1 MGGTMPGRKRCL
13 PFARPSRLLECLL
26 LLTVGA
32 ALSSPAA
39 DPLWQLGSFDRSSAE
54 FHPWIHPTTGERQID
69 YNDPRSDATFHVGSS
84 DPARDWPAYQPG
96 SANGG
101 TGFREHPATLTF
113 TLAQAPSQDL
123 ELRVALL
130 AYSARLPIL
139 QLDLN
144 GRRSW
149 FHQNPHLDDSGGDP
163 AIFFQPHYAAA
174 EIRCRLP
181 ASWFSVGTNRLVF
194 TAIDVPGDREDVR
207 PSGFPLPGCSGL
219 VYDAISLS
227 PVVVDAPPKAQP
239 EPASVRVASTP
250 FFRERHRELFAEIEV
265 VVQHPTQAPHG
276 RLTLSLGNYETSASF
291 GDERPRAFGEA
302 RVRVEVPAWD
312 GERDVRIRVA
322 ADGFT
327 SDTRMKLAA
336 ARRWQLW
343 VIPHE
348 HLDIGYTDYD
358 AKVAELHSRV
368 LDDAIMLSKRHPG
381 FTFSADGFWVVEQ
394 YLAGRS
400 PESVSN
406 LVRAI
411 RDGRIHIPAVHGS
424 LFTGS
429 ASLEGLIR
437 TLYPSHRFARE
448 HATPFD
454 TAIITDVPSY
464 SWSWAS
470 VLASAGVRYFVGA
483 SDAYR
488 GPFLLRNRLHE
499 VGPHAWVGPDGARIT
514 TWYSRHYHQFSSLF
528 GLPPRMSLGRDSLPR
543 FLQAYDRPEYRAND
557 VLLYGTQVEN
567 GVLQPAQAG
576 FVDAWNAEFA
586 YPRLKFGGFRDAM
599 DAIAKQQGNLPEVR
613 GDGGPYW
620 EDGLAA
626 NARVTSMARAN
637 NRRILSAEKLA
648 SLAMHWNPSYQPDAA
663 DLQLAWNGIRLIDE
677 HTWHA
682 DCSVRDPE
690 SDQAKRQGEA
700 KDARADETRR
710 TVDRILQRS
719 LSAIADVVPVGPGSL
734 LVFNPLSWAR
744 GGVVEVE
751 IGRRQSVVD
760 PETGQALPME
770 MLREGRVYQR
780 IRFACPEVPA
790 LGYRSFTLRPNPVPP
805 TPRALDQPDVLE
817 SPYFR
822 VNLDPERGGIRSLV
836 DRSSGRECVATN
848 APFALGQWIY
858 VTGGDTLPNR
868 LVQFSAVAP
877 VPELTLHPAS
887 RGRLLSS
894 ANVGW
899 AQTARIESSTPACPR
914 VETEFVLPL
923 QTPEVRITV
932 RVQKSA
938 TFAKEAAYVAFP
950 WALREPRFRWGAQN
964 GLIDP
969 SRDILA
975 GGCQEW
981 FTVQDWVAVEGE
993 GISLLWT
1000 PLDAPLVTLGDIVRG
1015 TWPERFGTRPA
1026 SVFSYVMSNY
1036 TPEGYAASQGGE
1048 FVFRYVV
1055 TRHGLFDAAGSARW
1069 GAEQMNPLETV
1080 EITRNDKLDA
1090 TSSAPGL
1097 GSLRGQGLRI
1107 IPANVLL
1114 STWKQAESGKG
1125 SILRFVETSG
1135 QPTDAMVEF
1144 PGYRLIR
1151 ATRCSSVEDDLT
1163 ALPIPNEGSSVRVPI
1178 AGFGI
1183 ETIRVELLATP

>member
-1 MGGTMPGRKRCL
+1 MGRTMPGRKRCL
-13 PFARPSRLLECLL
+13 PLARSSRLLECLL
-26 LLTVGA
+26 LSIFGA
-32 ALSSPAA
+32 ALCSPAV
-39 DPLWQLGSFDRSSAE
+39 DLLWQLGSFDRSSAE
-54 FHPWIHPTTGERQID
+54 FHPWIHPATGERQID
-69 YNDPRSDATFHVGSS
+69 YNDPKSDASFQVGVS

-101 TGFREHPATLTF
+101 AGFREHPATLTF
-113 TLAQAPSQDL
+113 TLAKAPAQDL

-139 QLDLN
+139 QLDVN
-144 GRRSW
+144 GRRGW
-149 FHQNPHLDDSGGDP
+149 FHQYPQLDYSGGDP

-181 ASWFSVGTNRLVF
+181 ATWFSAGTNRFVF

-227 PVVVDAPPKAQP
+227 AIPADASPSIRPDS
-239 EPASVRVASTP
+239 ASIRAHATP
-250 FFRERHRELFAEIEV
+250 FFRERDGRLFAEIEV
-265 VVQHPTQAPHG
+265 VVQHPTLPPKG
-276 RLTLSLGNYETSASF
+276 LLKLSMGDYETSASF
-291 GDERPRAFGEA
+291 GNEKPRAFGEA
-302 RVRVEVPAWD
+302 RLRMEVPAWE
-312 GERDVRIRVA
+312 GHREARLQLTG
-322 ADGFT
+322 DGFAAEVQQT
-327 SDTRMKLAA
+327 LAA

-358 AKVAELHSRV
+358 AKVAELHCRV
-368 LDDAIMLSKRHPG
+368 LDDALSLSRRHPG
-381 FTFSADGFWVVEQ
+381 FTFSADGFWVAEQ

-400 PESVSN
+400 ADSVSRMIDG
-406 LVRAI
+406 V
-411 RDGRIHIPAVHGS
+411 RDGRIRIPAVHGS

-437 TLYPSHRFARE
+437 SLYPSHRFARE
-448 HATPFD
+448 HGTPFD

-464 SWSWAS
+464 AWSWAS
-470 VLASAGVRYFVGA
+470 VLASAGIRYFVGA

-499 VGPHAWVGPDGARIT
+499 TGPHAWIGPDGARIT

-528 GLPPRMSLGRDSLPR
+528 GLPPRVSLGRDSLPR
-543 FLQAYDRPEYRAND
+543 FLQAYDHAEYRAND

-567 GVLQPAQAG
+567 GVLQPAQAA
-576 FVDAWNAEFA
+576 FVDAWNAEYA
-586 YPRLKFGGFRDAM
+586 YPRLKFGGFSDAM
-599 DAIAKQQGNLPEVR
+599 DAIVKEQGNLAEMR

-626 NARVTSMARAN
+626 NARVTAMAREN
-637 NRRILSAEKLA
+637 NRRLVSAEKLS
-648 SLAMHWNPSYQPDAA
+648 SLAAHWNPAFQPDAA
-663 DLQLAWNGIRLIDE
+663 DLHRAWNGIRLIDE

-690 SDQAKRQGEA
+690 SDQAQRQGEA
-700 KDARADETRR
+700 KDARTDETRR
-710 TVDRILQRS
+710 AVDRILQRS

-734 LVFNPLSWAR
+734 MVFNPLSWAR
-744 GGVVEVE
+744 GGVVELE

-760 PETGQALPME
+760 PETGLALPME
-770 MLREGRVYQR
+770 VLREGRVYQR

-790 LGYRSFTLRPNPVPP
+790 LGYRSLTLRPNPVPP
-805 TPRALDQPDVLE
+805 TPRALERPEVLE
-817 SPYFR
+817 SASFR
-822 VNLDPERGGIRSLV
+822 VTLDPERGGVRSLV
-836 DRSSGRECVATN
+836 DRSTGRECIATN
-848 APFALGQWIY
+848 ASYALGQWIY
-858 VTGGDTLPNR
+858 VTGGDALPNR
-868 LVQFSAVAP
+868 LVQFSSVSP

-887 RGRLLSS
+887 RGRLLHS

-899 AQTARIESSTPACPR
+899 AQMARIESSTPVCPR
-914 VETEFVLPL
+914 IETEIVLPL
-923 QTPEVRITV
+923 QRPEVRITV
-932 RVQKSA
+932 RVQKTA

-950 WALREPRFRWGAQN
+950 WSLHQPRFRWGAQN

-969 SRDILA
+969 SRDILS

-981 FTVQDWVAVEGE
+981 FTVQDWLSVEGE
-993 GISLLWT
+993 GSSLLWT

-1026 SVFSYVMSNY
+1026 SIFSYAMSNY

-1048 FVFRYVV
+1048 FIFRYVV
-1055 TRHGLFDAAGSARW
+1055 THHGSFDAAASARY
-1069 GAEQMNPLETV
+1069 GAEQMHPLETV

-1090 TSSAPGL
+1090 KSSAPGL

-1107 IPANVLL
+1107 TPASVQL

-1135 QPTDAMVEF
+1135 QPTNAVVEF
-1144 PGYRLIR
+1144 PGYRLR
-1151 ATRCSSVEDDLT
+1151 SATRCSSVEDNLNP
-1163 ALPIPNEGSSVRVPI
+1163 LPIPNEGSSVRVPI

-1183 ETIRVELLATP
+1183 ETIRVELLTPP